1 MAAKNPHQ
9 QAQASGLRAR
19 LSRGLAGPDNA
30 ELARRVAALEEAVA
44 ESRRLNQRLSE
55 VLDVVAEVLV
65 PAADRDEEKLRA
77 MLARI
82 DKTL

>member
-1 MAAKNPHQ
+1 MAANQSKPKTGP
-9 QAQASGLRAR
+9 GLRAR
-19 LSRGLAGPDNA
+19 VARRANGPSNA
-30 ELARRVAALEEAVA
+30 ELARRVSALEEAVT

-77 MLARI
+77 LLARI
-82 DKTL
+82 EKTY

>member
-1 MAAKNPHQ
+1 MAANNTDKKKAGP
-9 QAQASGLRAR
+9 GLRAR
-19 LSRGLAGPDNA
+19 VSRRVAGPSNA
-30 ELARRVAALEEAVA
+30 ELTRRVAALEEAVT

-65 PAADRDEEKLRA
+65 PASDRDEEKLRA

-82 DKTL
+82 DKTY